1 LTTIINGQYNET
13 SERNRTQRNIN
24 KQDIIIRWVKNMLQ
38 AERRNYIVQ
47 YLNKNG
53 KLIVE
58 DIAKELETS
67 PMTIRRDLKYL
78 EDNNLIT
85 RTHGGAVS
93 HNVLS
98 DEIPYNQKTKEYI
111 DEKKRIAEFAV
122 TLIEEGF
129 TVILD
134 AGTTNMEIARLLTDF
149 KKLKVITTDLMIAAF
164 LSQHK
169 GVEVYCTGGLIQGIT
184 GACSGAQ
191 AREFLQSIYADIAFM
206 GVRSVDVDFG
216 VTTPS
221 IEKVEVKKQMMKSAD
236 KVVVVAD
243 HTKFGEKSFAKICS
257 LDELDY
263 IITDAGIDNE
273 LLEKIQNEGIQ
284 IKAV

>member
-1 LTTIINGQYNET
+1 
-13 SERNRTQRNIN
+13 
-24 KQDIIIRWVKNMLQ
+24 MLQ
-38 AERRNYIVQ
+38 AERRNFIVQ
-47 YLNKNG
+47 YLNRNG

-58 DIAKELETS
+58 DIAKELNTS

-98 DEIPYNQKTKEYI
+98 DEIPYNQKTKEYVE
-111 DEKKRIAEFAV
+111 EKKRIAEFSV
-122 TLIEEGF
+122 SLIEEGF

-164 LSQHK
+164 LSQYK
-169 GVEVYCTGGLIQGIT
+169 GIEVYCTGGLIQGIT
-184 GACSGAQ
+184 GACSGFQ
-191 AREFLQSIYADIAFM
+191 AKEFLQNIYADIAFI
-206 GVRSVDVDFG
+206 GARSIDVDFG
-216 VTTPS
+216 ITTPT

-236 KVVVVAD
+236 KIVVVAD

-263 IITDAGIDNE
+263 IVTDSEINKD
-273 LLEKIQNEGIQ
+273 LLEKIVSKGIQ